1 MKIFVLLF
9 SLVFSV
15 SGYGAYGLPHKD
27 TPEYNDYFYR
37 CVINTDEVMINLS
50 DVFFRVKKDDALNAV
65 RRVYAEYGESYV
77 LIAEDMVEEL
87 YRDTEMSDKLD
98 KFFFLCL
105 NAVNNMGI
113 EK

>member
-1 MKIFVLLF
+1 MF
-9 SLVFSV
+9 SA
-15 SGYGAYGLPHKD
+15 SGYGAYDLPHKD
-27 TPEYNDYFYR
+27 TPEYNAYFYR

-65 RRVYAEYGESYV
+65 RRVYAGYGESYV